1 MEKLSFLEEGK
12 LISLDPPMQV
22 PIHSHE
28 KLELPDTCV
37 PLFPSS
43 SFPLVPRL
51 QPGDPMDWRLCRL
64 LRDFEA
70 EPQARCVPRLEP
82 GKEKEDEAR
91 ASKMGVAKLELG
103 NQRL

>member
-37 PLFPSS
+37 P
-43 SFPLVPRL
+43 
-51 QPGDPMDWRLCRL
+51 
-64 LRDFEA
+64 
-70 EPQARCVPRLEP
+70 
-82 GKEKEDEAR
+82 
-91 ASKMGVAKLELG
+91 KLELG
-103 NQRL
+103 NKGESWSLGTRGKLELGNKGEAGAWEQESLGTRKLGNKKGWEQEE